1 MNKKII
7 IISLAITIIILSTVP
22 IIDYYETKKSDE
34 GVKNADLVVNC
45 VPVGPNQAI
54 PTLLI
59 KNSTHQFDLGK
70 CIWNPIK

>member
-1 MNKKII
+1 MKQ
-7 IISLAITIIILSTVP
+7 
-22 IIDYYETKKSDE
+22 KKSDE